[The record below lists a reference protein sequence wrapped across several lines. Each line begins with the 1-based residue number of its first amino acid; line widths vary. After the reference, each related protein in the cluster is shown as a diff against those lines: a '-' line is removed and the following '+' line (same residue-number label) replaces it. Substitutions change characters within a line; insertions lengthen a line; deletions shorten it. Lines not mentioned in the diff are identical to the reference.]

1 MENEG
6 KGSEGNAKTNLLSQ
20 LLGGGDQ
27 TVKLITLAAVVL
39 TGGGNF
45 WATKENGRI
54 SDQEAQRAIRQL
66 DDLHERLDATI
77 QRQKEMYEML
87 KKLSEEKK
95 PSS

>member
-6 KGSEGNAKTNLLSQ
+6 KGNNNAKTNLLSQ

-27 TVKLITLAAVVL
+27 TVKLITLAAVVI
-39 TGGGNF
+39 TGGSNF
-45 WATKENGRI
+45 WATKDVARLT
-54 SDQEAQRAIRQL
+54 DQEAQRAVRQL
-66 DDLHERLDATI
+66 DDLHERLDTTI